1 LNKSDAAVPAGK
13 FKVWHLSSMR
23 ARAPGRN
30 TNGARARWT
39 KFDMEKNEK
48 QTSVKSFVT
57 F

>member
-1 LNKSDAAVPAGK
+1 LNKSDAAVPAEK
-13 FKVWHLSSMR
+13 FKGWHLSSMR